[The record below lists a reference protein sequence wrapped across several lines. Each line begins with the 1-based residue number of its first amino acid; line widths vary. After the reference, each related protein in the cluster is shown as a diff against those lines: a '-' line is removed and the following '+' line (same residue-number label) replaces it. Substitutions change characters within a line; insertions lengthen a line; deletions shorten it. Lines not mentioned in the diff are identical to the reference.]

1 MYLFVTAFSQKN
13 PLPQQSSINSFDF
26 NRIVKHGAGTIQK
39 LNELALDVQMLVIN
53 DLMNYFF

>member
-1 MYLFVTAFSQKN
+1 MAQ
-13 PLPQQSSINSFDF
+13 NSHELDERH

-53 DLMNYFF
+53 DLTNYFF